1 MTKSSSGFQPPS
13 WARRPKLRQ
22 CGLEV
27 YKKGK
32 LVQVIEDIN
41 RKKCTVFGRNEK
53 LCDIRLEHPSISRQH
68 CAIIHGSSG
77 NVYVMDLGSSH
88 GSTCNHKKLQ
98 ENKRQSLSDGDII
111 RFGASSREYH
121 VRLRLDASSD
131 EEEPR
136 KKSKKRKRSREASD
150 DDDEDD
156 SVKKRKSSDKHSDM
170 VSCRHILVKHK
181 DSRRPSSWKSEK
193 ITRSKEEAMDI
204 VVGFI
209 KKLKESESL
218 EDTFVALA
226 KEESDC
232 NSSKRGGDL
241 GKFGRGKMQKPFEE
255 AAFNLNVGKLSKP
268 VTTLSGIHIIYRTG

>member
-1 MTKSSSGFQPPS
+1 MTKSKTGFQPPS

-27 YKKGK
+27 YKQGK
-32 LVQVIEDIN
+32 LVQVIRDIN

-53 LCDIRLEHPSISRQH
+53 LCDVLLEHPSISRQH
-68 CAIIHGSSG
+68 GAIIHGSSG
-77 NVYVMDLGSSH
+77 NIYILDLSSVH
-88 GSTCNHKKLQ
+88 GSTCNHKKLKD
-98 ENKRQSLSDGDII
+98 KRHTLADGDVI

-121 VRLRLDASSD
+121 VRLKLDESS
-131 EEEPR
+131 EEEDQPR
-136 KKSKKRKRSREASD
+136 KKSKKRKRSQGTAEKND
-150 DDDEDD
+150 LK
-156 SVKKRKSSDKHSDM
+156 VKKKKIDKKDEM

-193 ITRSKEEAMDI
+193 ITRSKEEALEI
-204 VVGFI
+204 VGGFL
-209 KKLKESESL
+209 KKFKKCDDVEKA
-218 EDTFVALA
+218 FMKIA

-232 NSSKRGGDL
+232 NSNKRGGDL

-255 AAFNLNVGKLSKP
+255 AAFDLKFGELSKP